1 MSGSIP
7 SGCPFPVNNYA
18 ARETVA
24 FDPAKLDGHTLR
36 DDGQDQPAADES
48 HRSADQVWKE
58 AYEFLHEYYRDCH
71 PDGLQGLPARAA
83 AVQASIL
90 ATGTY
95 FQTRDELEYGVRLSW
110 RNASRCIMRVQWK
123 NIQLIDARGPD
134 EHRQVTSKEIFERC
148 VEHLEKAV
156 ST

>member
-24 FDPAKLDGHTLR
+24 FDPAKLDGHTLYGVGY
-36 DDGQDQPAADES
+36 DNKTCQGAMMDMTNQPRMNP

-71 PDGLQGLPARAA
+71 PDGLQGLPAHPPPSRRRFSRRA
-83 AVQASIL
+83 
-90 ATGTY
+90 
-95 FQTRDELEYGVRLSW
+95 
-110 RNASRCIMRVQWK
+110 
-123 NIQLIDARGPD
+123 
-134 EHRQVTSKEIFERC
+134 
-148 VEHLEKAV
+148 
-156 ST
+156 